1 MSCSSALYAANRSTQ
16 VIPEGVPTVI
26 DFGQIV
32 RRFGNQIDMSGGN
45 VSIKSAGYY
54 DMDTNFILSATA
66 GEVRIQLFQN
76 GSPVPGAYAALTAV
90 ADTLYSVT
98 IPDIVKNTCCSEEVI
113 TAVVTSDS
121 EVTISNAAIKIE
133 KI

>member
-1 MSCSSALYAANRSTQ
+1 MSCSSVLYAANRSTQ
-16 VIPEGVPTVI
+16 VIPEGVPTVV

-32 RRFGNQIDMSGGN
+32 RRFGCQINMSGGN
-45 VSIKSAGYY
+45 VSILSGGYY
-54 DMDTNFILSATA
+54 DMDANFTFTATA

-76 GSPVPGAYAALTAV
+76 GAPIPGAYAAVTAA
-90 ADTLYSVT
+90 ADTMYAVS
-98 IPDIVKNTCCSEEVI
+98 IPDIVKNTCCSEETI